1 MVTHW
6 VSLILAVSRR
16 QTGVRQRISGI
27 HLRQGYGGQD
37 AGNTSAQEFNLNPAV
52 GAAKFLY
59 RAERSRVPTN
69 TTLTNWVKPQED

>member
-6 VSLILAVSRR
+6 VSVVLAVSRR

-37 AGNTSAQEFNLNPAV
+37 AGNTHSDTRF
-52 GAAKFLY
+52 AKSSIPSELL
-59 RAERSRVPTN
+59 VN
-69 TTLTNWVKPQED
+69 G